1 MEESGEFGEGGVE
14 QGGRGTFGAGDKSA
28 RGTDEEQMRRW
39 HRGAG
44 GGGQRGQELRP
55 RRRPDFFYA
64 PWISTPTPQ
73 VCLLY
78 AAVSG
83 GHVCICSAGDIIRDV
98 VPLTAE
104 GGLRGRGGAGSGAE
118 GFSDSFIWNPRH
130 KATGRRPAA
139 ASLFPLVNFAL
150 HVLSGGRFSRQRLP
164 PAGAVYGRQRS
175 RCSSGCGGSP
185 PLLQSAKRKCSGI
198 TVWSLNA

>member
-1 MEESGEFGEGGVE
+1 MEESGEFGEGGAE
-14 QGGRGTFGAGDKSA
+14 QGGRGTFCAGDEST

-44 GGGQRGQELRP
+44 GGGQRGQQLRP
-55 RRRPDFFYA
+55 RRRPDFLGA

-78 AAVSG
+78 AAASG

-104 GGLRGRGGAGSGAE
+104 GGLRGSGGGGRGQRVSQ
-118 GFSDSFIWNPRH
+118 I
-130 KATGRRPAA
+130 
-139 ASLFPLVNFAL
+139 ASLGTQDIKPRADDLL
-150 HVLSGGRFSRQRLP
+150 RHL
-164 PAGAVYGRQRS
+164 
-175 RCSSGCGGSP
+175 CSH
-185 PLLQSAKRKCSGI
+185 
-198 TVWSLNA
+198 W